1 MNIRKFAFYLC
12 LLVVPFLYSPSE
24 LLAAP
29 RSTIKAKSAIV
40 MNADSGKILYIKN
53 PDKPM
58 PPASL
63 TKILTLYL
71 VQEAIKAGKIKPADM
86 IKISVEA
93 QLTGGSTMYLV
104 DDNEAILE
112 DLIKGIVVVSANDAS
127 VAVAEHLGGTS
138 EKFVAIMNAK
148 ARELGMKRSRFIN
161 PHGLP
166 APGQV
171 STARDILKLSRAYIR
186 DFPEALHIHS
196 MQEYKYRD
204 ITQQNSNTL
213 IKQQSDV
220 DGLKTGFVRTAGFH
234 LVATAKRENIRLI
247 AVVMGEKNMKI
258 REKETIQLLEEGF
271 RRSIKKVKVYSR
283 DKK

>member
-1 MNIRKFAFYLC
+1 MNRRTRASYLC
-12 LLVVPFLYSPSE
+12 LLCVAFLYFPSE

-71 VQEAIKAGKIKPADM
+71 VQEAMKAGKIKPADM

-104 DDNEAILE
+104 DDKEAALE
-112 DLIKGIVVVSANDAS
+112 DLIKGIAVVSANDAS
-127 VAVAEHLGGTS
+127 VAVAEHLGGTC
-138 EKFVAIMNAK
+138 EKFVEIMNVK
-148 ARELGMKRSRFIN
+148 ARELGMKHSRFIN

-220 DGLKTGFVRTAGFH
+220 DGLKTGFVRAAGFH

-247 AVVMGEKNMKI
+247 AVVMGEKNIKI
-258 REKETIQLLEEGF
+258 REKEAMRLLEDGF
-271 RRSIKKVKVYSR
+271 RKSTKKVKVLRR
-283 DKK
+283 DKN

>member
-148 ARELGMKRSRFIN
+148 ARELGMKHSRFIN

>member
-138 EKFVAIMNAK
+138 EKFVVIMNAK

-271 RRSIKKVKVYSR
+271 RRSIKKVKVYGR

>member
-148 ARELGMKRSRFIN
+148 ARELGMKRSCFLN

>member
-148 ARELGMKRSRFIN
+148 ARELGMKRSRFLN

>member
-1 MNIRKFAFYLC
+1 M
-12 LLVVPFLYSPSE
+12 
-24 LLAAP
+24 
-29 RSTIKAKSAIV
+29 
-40 MNADSGKILYIKN
+40 
-53 PDKPM
+53 
-58 PPASL
+58 
-63 TKILTLYL
+63 
-71 VQEAIKAGKIKPADM
+71 
-86 IKISVEA
+86 
-93 QLTGGSTMYLV
+93 
-104 DDNEAILE
+104 
-112 DLIKGIVVVSANDAS
+112 
-127 VAVAEHLGGTS
+127 
-138 EKFVAIMNAK
+138 MNAK
-148 ARELGMKRSRFIN
+148 ARELVMKHSRFIN

-166 APGQV
+166 AAGQI
-171 STARDILKLSRAYIR
+171 STARDILTLSRAYIR